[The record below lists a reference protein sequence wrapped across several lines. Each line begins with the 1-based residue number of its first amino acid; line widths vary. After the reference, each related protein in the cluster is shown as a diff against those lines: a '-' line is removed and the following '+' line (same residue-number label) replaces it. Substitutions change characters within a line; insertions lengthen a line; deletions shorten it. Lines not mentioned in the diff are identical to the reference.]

1 MVQKTRASG
10 APAPPPLSSAAGEI
24 TSLSKTS
31 RVNVAEIDNS
41 CSSIESPKDLV
52 VSSKMVARV
61 LSLLLLACAGATA
74 FQTAPTWPSVSRRG
88 VHANLRMRGE
98 DGNKKDEMGMM
109 QRPVLDNA
117 VTKALYS
124 LEALR
129 VKMAKETPSEE
140 NGGWS
145 GEPKEWANEDSL
157 VF

>member
-1 MVQKTRASG
+1 MTKPLVNCIAS
-10 APAPPPLSSAAGEI
+10 LNLV
-24 TSLSKTS
+24 TYTYHHKL
-31 RVNVAEIDNS
+31 DN
-41 CSSIESPKDLV
+41 KDLV